1 MKTYIVT
8 VQVRT
13 IELYEVQAETPDEAM
28 ELWQE
33 GAFLEERFSRL
44 ESEPLSAQEKGER
57 P

>member
-13 IELYEVQAETPDEAM
+13 IELYEVEAETPDEAM
-28 ELWQE
+28 ELWQDGE
-33 GAFLEERFSRL
+33 LLRQDFSRL
-44 ESEPLSAQEKGER
+44 EAEPLSAQEKGER